1 MSFHIDYRPDK
12 LEEVQG
18 NKAIVATINSML
30 ENEELPH
37 VIMFDGKSGCGK
49 TTLARIIAKEL
60 NCQAQDLV
68 EINSSN
74 NRGIDTARD
83 IMSSMKYLPTMGD
96 CRVYIFDEIHQS
108 TKDFQH
114 SMLKALEDTPEHV
127 YFILCTTEPERLLK
141 TIRNRCH
148 SFTVSPLSS
157 NRMIAYLNTICELEK
172 VEVDNDIL
180 KLICEQADGSC
191 RQSLILLEQVI
202 NLDDE
207 EQVEFL
213 EKSKTNE
220 SEIIDLCRALIAK
233 KKWSI
238 IAKILKGIEQEP
250 EKARYAVLGYCNS
263 VLLNNGSADAAYII
277 ECFSEPFYSSGK
289 AGLTLASYYSINQ

>member
-12 LEEVQG
+12 LDEVQG
-18 NKAIVATINSML
+18 NKAIVTTIASML
-30 ENEELPH
+30 ESNELPH

-96 CRVYIFDEIHQS
+96 CRVYIMDEFHQV
-108 TKDFQH
+108 TKDFSH

-127 YFILCTTEPERLLK
+127 YFILCTTEPNKLLK

-148 SFTVSPLSS
+148 SFTVTPLSS
-157 NRMIAYLNTICELEK
+157 NRMTAYLNTICELEE
-172 VEVDNDIL
+172 VEVDKEIL

-202 NLDDE
+202 NLDDD
-207 EQVEFL
+207 EQEEFL
-213 EKSKTNE
+213 QKVKLSEN
-220 SEIIDLCRALIAK
+220 EIIDLCRAIIQK
-233 KKWSI
+233 KNWNV

-250 EKARYAVLGYCNS
+250 EKVRYAVLGYCNS
-263 VLLNNGSADAAYII
+263 VLLNKGDAHTAFII
-277 ECFSEPFYSSGK
+277 ECFSEPFYNSGK
-289 AGLTLASYYSINQ
+289 AGLSLACYESVNQ